1 MNISFLGPFGFHPNK
16 TMRSRAFP
24 LAQALVTRGHKV
36 QLVMPPWQTPEEAG
50 KRWRENGVDLIY
62 VNLKGGVLP
71 TVRRMVAAARAF
83 DSQVIHGFKPKAH
96 SGLAMWWLWQRQRF
110 GSKKRLLVT
119 DTDDWEGWGGWNDIA
134 PYSTVQKYFFAW
146 QERWGLTHNDLLTV
160 ASRALGQKSRRLG
173 QPTDQILYL
182 PNGSGISSA
191 PVRLTEITAKKETLG
206 LSNRPTVLLYSRLF
220 EFDIAR
226 LTKILKQV
234 HAKLPNLAI
243 LSIGTGLFGED
254 HHDLRQHFRRAGLL
268 DLVIDLGWLEE
279 EALPAAI
286 LAADVGLYLMD
297 DTLLNRTKCPVKLA
311 DMISLGLPVVGERVG
326 QVPEYVVSEE
336 NGLLRASG
344 DIAGVATDLLNLLQ
358 NPGQRA
364 AYGYS
369 GRARWQQLFS
379 WDRQAEKY
387 EEKISITNG

>member
-24 LAQALVTRGHKV
+24 LAQALVNRGHKV

-50 KRWRENGVDLIY
+50 KRWRENGVDLFY

-71 TVRRMVAAARAF
+71 TVRRMVAAAKAF

-96 SGLAMWWLWQRQRF
+96 SGLAMWWLWQRRRF
-110 GSKKRLLVT
+110 GSKKQLLVT

-226 LTKILKQV
+226 LTEILKQV

-243 LSIGTGLFGED
+243 LSIGTGLFSED
-254 HHDLRQHFRRAGLL
+254 HH
-268 DLVIDLGWLEE
+268 
-279 EALPAAI
+279 
-286 LAADVGLYLMD
+286 Y
-297 DTLLNRTKCPVKLA
+297 
-311 DMISLGLPVVGERVG
+311 
-326 QVPEYVVSEE
+326 
-336 NGLLRASG
+336 
-344 DIAGVATDLLNLLQ
+344 
-358 NPGQRA
+358 
-364 AYGYS
+364 
-369 GRARWQQLFS
+369 
-379 WDRQAEKY
+379 
-387 EEKISITNG
+387 